1 MKCKNQS
8 SSAARLAANL
18 ALFSYLMLL
27 LSALPLR
34 GQAVKAS
41 LVGTVTDS
49 SGAVVPGADITIT
62 EVNTN
67 FSRSATTNESGY
79 YVFSNLNP
87 GVYRVEAKLTG
98 FKTAVKDKVEVLVNT
113 TVRADLQLQPGAISE
128 VVTVSAEAAPLLQT
142 DRSDIGR
149 KIEARQMQEL
159 PIGGRNRNFQILVN
173 LTPGTSPVT
182 REHSEFFNAQD
193 ALATRVNGQ
202 SRYGNNVQIEGVDD
216 NHRTGLLTA
225 LIPPIEALQTVD
237 VTTSNY
243 DAELGRAGGAV
254 TNVVLKSGTNQF
266 HGSAY
271 EFNRVNALYA
281 RNFFSTSDAPH
292 SVFNQF
298 GVTLGGPIKRDKT
311 FFFADFMGVRD
322 RRGNFNQVT
331 VPTPAFRS
339 GDLSAAPTVIYDP
352 ATGNPDGT
360 GRTPFPN
367 NQIPDSRISPI
378 AKRILALI
386 PPPTSSGL
394 TNNYQ
399 APTVLTKDTNAFDV
413 KIDQKL
419 RQFDSLSVRYS
430 FSRPRVFDPGVYGNL
445 AGGPRNDGFAGEGI
459 QRAQNG
465 ALNYTH
471 IFNPR
476 FITDFRFGVMRY
488 RNDATNQDIGTKA
501 ADDIGIKGANI
512 DRFTSGLTY
521 INVDNFTNNPIVG
534 FSPSLPWIRAETNFD
549 FVSNW
554 TFVKANHTLKWG
566 VDARR
571 NRDDLLQ
578 TQTYSPRGRFYF
590 RAGTTTLKVPT
601 GAKAP
606 ATGIGNSFASFLLDL
621 PNEYGRD
628 LPGIFPTFRQ
638 TQLFTYFQ
646 DKWQVTPK
654 LTLDLGL
661 RHEIYFAPTAAV
673 PAGFSN
679 YDPDGNRLLLSGKG
693 GNPGDLGVGTRL
705 KSFAPRTGLA
715 YRLTE
720 KTVVR
725 AAFGITIDPSY
736 PDDKWAYNYPV
747 KQNNAFLPLD
757 SYSAAGSMAA
767 GFPPPLPVVIPDS
780 GIIAN
785 APTAQAYV
793 IIPAGLRQAYIEAW
807 NLAVQRQL
815 PGNFA
820 LEAAYVG
827 NHAVGILNRVNLNA
841 GQIPG
846 KGAAGQP
853 LNARFGRKADTIGW
867 ARMGGNYNGLQ
878 VKLDRRY
885 ANGFALTTA
894 YTFSKSINFADDN
907 GTLLIPVNFR
917 MNRGRANFDRAHMY
931 VQSFIYD
938 VPAGPG
944 KRWLSSGLAGR
955 ILGGWQFNG
964 VLSGYT
970 GTPMTF
976 TYSTASLNAPGN
988 NQRANVNGTPS
999 VLGNVGPGV
1008 KWFDTSVFSFPAAN
1022 TFGNAARNTLS
1033 GPGYVN
1039 LDLSLIKRFQFTE
1052 RWRMELR
1059 AETFNFTNTPHF
1071 NNPSSALDS
1080 TQFGEVRSAFGERQ
1094 VQLGL
1099 KLIF

>member
-1 MKCKNQS
+1 
-8 SSAARLAANL
+8 
-18 ALFSYLMLL
+18 MLL

-34 GQAVKAS
+34 GQAAKAS
-41 LVGTVTDS
+41 LVGAITDS

-988 NQRANVNGTPS
+988 NQRANVNATPS

>member
-8 SSAARLAANL
+8 SSTARLAANL

-49 SGAVVPGADITIT
+49 SGAVVPGAEITIT

-67 FSRSATTNESGY
+67 FSRSTTANESGY

-419 RQFDSLSVRYS
+419 RQFDSLSARYS

-679 YDPDGNRLLLSGKG
+679 YDPDGNRLLLSGQG

-705 KSFAPRTGLA
+705 KNFAPRTGLA

-757 SYSAAGSMAA
+757 SYTAAGSMAA

-988 NQRANVNGTPS
+988 NQRANVNATPS

-1094 VQLGL
+1094 VQFGL
-1099 KLIF
+1099 KFIF

>member
-1 MKCKNQS
+1 M
-8 SSAARLAANL
+8 
-18 ALFSYLMLL
+18 
-27 LSALPLR
+27 
-34 GQAVKAS
+34 
-41 LVGTVTDS
+41 
-49 SGAVVPGADITIT
+49 
-62 EVNTN
+62 
-67 FSRSATTNESGY
+67 
-79 YVFSNLNP
+79 FSNLNP

>member
-1 MKCKNQS
+1 
-8 SSAARLAANL
+8 
-18 ALFSYLMLL
+18 MLL

-41 LVGTVTDS
+41 LVGTITDS

>member
-1 MKCKNQS
+1 MKPKSQS
-8 SSAARLAANL
+8 SSAGRLAANL

-41 LVGTVTDS
+41 LVGTITDS

>member
-41 LVGTVTDS
+41 LVGTITDS

-988 NQRANVNGTPS
+988 NQRANVNATPS

>member
-1 MKCKNQS
+1 MKRDNQS

-49 SGAVVPGADITIT
+49 SGAVVPGAEITIT

-281 RNFFSTSDAPH
+281 RNFFSSSDAPH

-590 RAGTTTLKVPT
+590 RAGTTTLKVPA

-827 NHAVGILNRVNLNA
+827 NHAVGILNRVNINA

-988 NQRANVNGTPS
+988 NQRANVNATPS

-1094 VQLGL
+1094 VQFGL

>member
-1 MKCKNQS
+1 
-8 SSAARLAANL
+8 
-18 ALFSYLMLL
+18 
-27 LSALPLR
+27 
-34 GQAVKAS
+34 
-41 LVGTVTDS
+41 
-49 SGAVVPGADITIT
+49 
-62 EVNTN
+62 
-67 FSRSATTNESGY
+67 
-79 YVFSNLNP
+79 
-87 GVYRVEAKLTG
+87 
-98 FKTAVKDKVEVLVNT
+98 
-113 TVRADLQLQPGAISE
+113 
-128 VVTVSAEAAPLLQT
+128 
-142 DRSDIGR
+142 
-149 KIEARQMQEL
+149 
-159 PIGGRNRNFQILVN
+159 
-173 LTPGTSPVT
+173 
-182 REHSEFFNAQD
+182 
-193 ALATRVNGQ
+193 
-202 SRYGNNVQIEGVDD
+202 
-216 NHRTGLLTA
+216 
-225 LIPPIEALQTVD
+225 
-237 VTTSNY
+237 
-243 DAELGRAGGAV
+243 
-254 TNVVLKSGTNQF
+254 
-266 HGSAY
+266 
-271 EFNRVNALYA
+271 
-281 RNFFSTSDAPH
+281 
-292 SVFNQF
+292 
-298 GVTLGGPIKRDKT
+298 
-311 FFFADFMGVRD
+311 
-322 RRGNFNQVT
+322 
-331 VPTPAFRS
+331 
-339 GDLSAAPTVIYDP
+339 
-352 ATGNPDGT
+352 
-360 GRTPFPN
+360 
-367 NQIPDSRISPI
+367 
-378 AKRILALI
+378 
-386 PPPTSSGL
+386 
-394 TNNYQ
+394 
-399 APTVLTKDTNAFDV
+399 
-413 KIDQKL
+413 
-419 RQFDSLSVRYS
+419 
-430 FSRPRVFDPGVYGNL
+430 
-445 AGGPRNDGFAGEGI
+445 
-459 QRAQNG
+459 
-465 ALNYTH
+465 
-471 IFNPR
+471 
-476 FITDFRFGVMRY
+476 
-488 RNDATNQDIGTKA
+488 
-501 ADDIGIKGANI
+501 
-512 DRFTSGLTY
+512 
-521 INVDNFTNNPIVG
+521 
-534 FSPSLPWIRAETNFD
+534 
-549 FVSNW
+549 
-554 TFVKANHTLKWG
+554 
-566 VDARR
+566 
-571 NRDDLLQ
+571 
-578 TQTYSPRGRFYF
+578 
-590 RAGTTTLKVPT
+590 
-601 GAKAP
+601 
-606 ATGIGNSFASFLLDL
+606 
-621 PNEYGRD
+621 

-757 SYSAAGSMAA
+757 SYTAAGSMAA

-988 NQRANVNGTPS
+988 NQRANVNATPS

>member
-18 ALFSYLMLL
+18 ALFSFLVLL

-49 SGAVVPGADITIT
+49 SGAVVPGAEITIT

-67 FSRSATTNESGY
+67 FSRSTTANESGY

-554 TFVKANHTLKWG
+554 TLVKANHTLKWG
-566 VDARR
+566 ADARR

-590 RAGTTTLKVPT
+590 RAGTTTLKVPA

-988 NQRANVNGTPS
+988 NQRANVNATPS

-1094 VQLGL
+1094 VQFGL

>member
-1 MKCKNQS
+1 MKRDNQS

-49 SGAVVPGADITIT
+49 SGAVVPGAEITIT

-128 VVTVSAEAAPLLQT
+128 MVTVSAEAAPLLQT

-938 VPAGPG
+938 LPAGPG

-970 GTPMTF
+970 GTPVTF
-976 TYSTASLNAPGN
+976 SYSTASLNAPGN
-988 NQRANVNGTPS
+988 NQRANVNATPS

-1094 VQLGL
+1094 VQFGL

>member
-18 ALFSYLMLL
+18 ALFSFLVLL

-41 LVGTVTDS
+41 LVGAITDS

-281 RNFFSTSDAPH
+281 RNFFSSSDAPH

-988 NQRANVNGTPS
+988 NQRANVNATPS

-1094 VQLGL
+1094 VQFGL